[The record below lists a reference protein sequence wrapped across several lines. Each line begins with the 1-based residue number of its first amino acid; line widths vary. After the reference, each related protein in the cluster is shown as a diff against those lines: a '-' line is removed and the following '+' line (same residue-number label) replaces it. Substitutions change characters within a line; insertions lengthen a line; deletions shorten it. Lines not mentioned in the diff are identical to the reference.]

1 MRHEAWAKISGAA
14 QHSCLMLHASF
25 LMPEHRIRIGPAG
38 WSYTDWEGTVYP
50 KHGSRFD
57 HLAYLASFFDTI
69 EINSPFY
76 RIPPPTH
83 AKSWVRRV
91 ASNPEFKFTTK
102 VFRNFTH
109 ERAEVLESEVKEFRN
124 YLDPLVE
131 SGRLGAILLQFP
143 WSFKD
148 SPASRAH
155 LEKLFA
161 SFEAYPKALEVR
173 HASFQNDAFIRW
185 LDAQAVSW
193 VNVDQPLFH
202 ESVKPADTTTGP
214 VAYVRLHGRNY
225 EKWFAHTESWE
236 RYNYLYSR
244 EELEPWVDRIQTM
257 AQSKETYV
265 ITNNHFRGQAV
276 VNAADL
282 KAAMG
287 QGGRVPPA
295 VRDTYGE
302 RVNRVDG

>member
-1 MRHEAWAKISGAA
+1 VTSKI
-14 QHSCLMLHASF
+14 
-25 LMPEHRIRIGPAG
+25 
-38 WSYTDWEGTVYP
+38 
-50 KHGSRFD
+50 
-57 HLAYLASFFDTI
+57 
-69 EINSPFY
+69 
-76 RIPPPTH
+76 
-83 AKSWVRRV
+83 
-91 ASNPEFKFTTK
+91 
-102 VFRNFTH
+102 
-109 ERAEVLESEVKEFRN
+109 
-124 YLDPLVE
+124 
-131 SGRLGAILLQFP
+131 
-143 WSFKD
+143 
-148 SPASRAH
+148 
-155 LEKLFA
+155 
-161 SFEAYPKALEVR
+161 
-173 HASFQNDAFIRW
+173 
-185 LDAQAVSW
+185 
-193 VNVDQPLFH
+193 
-202 ESVKPADTTTGP
+202 
-214 VAYVRLHGRNY
+214 AYVRLHGRNY